1 MPDFLG
7 FQILLFWIRKL
18 SLMASKS
25 GERAKMVARYEECLK
40 MLNVRSV
47 KSSTVEINH
56 GLMVQFKEKIASPKR
71 NECKLNAATH
81 MGAGET
87 GAQW

>member
-40 MLNVRSV
+40 MLNVRGV